1 MLLSIILPKTHSNAS
16 YVFIVIGDP
25 WSKWLLLGYFIILI
39 FGAKCFAPPD
49 MEGFF
54 KAASKMYIHP
64 SAFSDPEA
72 YVKEFH
78 KKDIR
83 PDGNDISK

>member
-1 MLLSIILPKTHSNAS
+1 
-16 YVFIVIGDP
+16 
-25 WSKWLLLGYFIILI
+25 
-39 FGAKCFAPPD
+39 